1 MAAIELSEAAAT
13 ITGILVKP
21 PGGVPGISPLGI
33 PPPPGISPLGIVPP
47 PGKVP
52 PPPIPP
58 ICIGSVAKM
67 YLSVLYAEPYVVPNA
82 AIASA
87 TADDDVS

>member
-67 YLSVLYAEPYVVPNA
+67 LENPRDGGAWWA
-82 AIASA
+82 AIYGVAESDTTEA
-87 TADDDVS
+87 T